1 MQALRARQLVGGVL
15 CACAVWI
22 GGTGVAAA
30 RDVVVFAAASLK
42 TALDEVAEKFALDT
56 GTSVVTSFAGSSVL
70 ARQISFGA
78 PADVFI
84 SASSE
89 WMDQLQT
96 SGHITAD
103 SRFDLLSNRLVLIAH
118 GAGAPAVDVSPEMD
132 VLNMLKG
139 GRLAMALVDAV
150 PAGIY
155 GKAALT
161 SLGLWPTVA
170 PHLAQTDNVR
180 AALALV
186 AAGEAPL
193 GIVYATDAT
202 ASDAVTVVG
211 TFPAE
216 SHPPIIYPVA
226 ATASS
231 THPETAAFLRFLRGP
246 EARAAFVRQGFVVVT
261 E

>member
-1 MQALRARQLVGGVL
+1 M
-15 CACAVWI
+15 
-22 GGTGVAAA
+22 GGTNVVAA

-42 TALDEVAEKFALDT
+42 TALDEVAADFTQDT

-70 ARQISFGA
+70 ARQIGFGA
-78 PADVFI
+78 PADIFI

-89 WMDQLQT
+89 WMDQLQM
-96 SGHITAD
+96 SGHIISE

-118 GAGAPAVDVSPEMD
+118 GAGAPAVDVTPELDILGM
-132 VLNMLKG
+132 LNG

-155 GKAALT
+155 GKTALS
-161 SLGLWPTVA
+161 SLGLWSAVA

-180 AALALV
+180 ATLALV
-186 AAGEAPL
+186 AAGETPL
-193 GIVYATDAT
+193 GIVYATDAM
-202 ASDAVTVVG
+202 ASNAVAVVG
-211 TFPAE
+211 EFPAE

-226 ATASS
+226 ATASAGN
-231 THPETAAFLRFLRGP
+231 PETTAFLRFLRGP
-246 EARAAFVRQGFVVVT
+246 KARAAFVRQGFGVVT